1 MKYPKRCQYKHAKQK
16 KYHVRN
22 WAEYNEGLRRRGDL
36 TVWFDEEAIANW
48 KADKTGEPGGQRVYS
63 DMAIETG
70 LVVRMVYK
78 LAYRQTEGFL
88 HSIASLLGLGI
99 EIPDYSTL
107 CRRSRLLRKKLRIPK
122 AASTQPIHL
131 MIDSTGLRIH
141 VGNARKPPKQRAW
154 RKLHIAVDRETG
166 NIVASELTASRARDA
181 TRVPALLTQIQAP
194 LVSVAADSAYD
205 KEAVYEAIEAHSP
218 GRRTRV
224 VIPPQRNATL
234 SQNSNTAMQ
243 ERDRH
248 IRAIERHGR
257 REWYKLSGYTKRSMV
272 ENAVYRY
279 KAIIGPEMR
288 ARTLARQRIEHRIG
302 CEILNKMAA
311 LGMPRYVLRRVTLP
325 PAQGGQQFAPSR
337 ATTPVDT
344 KKKELVGR
352 FKNPGRVWAQKS
364 DAVNDHDF
372 RSMADGVAIPY
383 GIYDLQSNRG
393 TVYVGTS
400 YDTSQF
406 AVECIEKWW
415 RSEGQ
420 KRFPGRKH
428 LLVVAD
434 TGGSNGATR
443 RAWKHGIQHKLCNEH
458 GLDVTVAHYPPGASK
473 WNPIEHRLF
482 SEISKNWAGR
492 PLDSYETILN
502 FIRTTKTKTGLKV
515 NARLVK
521 KQYPKGIKISDP
533 AMALLNIKKSS
544 SLPKWNYTLRP
555 SKNGK

>member
-48 KADKTGEPGGQRVYS
+48 KADKTGKPGGQRVYS

-141 VGNARKPPKQRAW
+141 VGTARKPPKQRAW

-181 TRVPALLTQIQAP
+181 TR
-194 LVSVAADSAYD
+194 
-205 KEAVYEAIEAHSP
+205 
-218 GRRTRV
+218 
-224 VIPPQRNATL
+224 
-234 SQNSNTAMQ
+234 
-243 ERDRH
+243 
-248 IRAIERHGR
+248 R

-288 ARTLARQRIEHRIG
+288 ARTLARQRVEHRIG

-311 LGMPRYVLRRVTLP
+311 LGMP
-325 PAQGGQQFAPSR
+325 
-337 ATTPVDT
+337 DT
-344 KKKELVGR
+344 
-352 FKNPGRVWAQKS
+352 
-364 DAVNDHDF
+364 
-372 RSMADGVAIPY
+372 Y
-383 GIYDLQSNRG
+383 
-393 TVYVGTS
+393 
-400 YDTSQF
+400 
-406 AVECIEKWW
+406 C
-415 RSEGQ
+415 
-420 KRFPGRKH
+420 
-428 LLVVAD
+428 
-434 TGGSNGATR
+434 
-443 RAWKHGIQHKLCNEH
+443 
-458 GLDVTVAHYPPGASK
+458 
-473 WNPIEHRLF
+473 
-482 SEISKNWAGR
+482 AG
-492 PLDSYETILN
+492 
-502 FIRTTKTKTGLKV
+502 
-515 NARLVK
+515 
-521 KQYPKGIKISDP
+521 
-533 AMALLNIKKSS
+533 
-544 SLPKWNYTLRP
+544 
-555 SKNGK
+555 

>member
-1 MKYPKRCQYKHAKQK
+1 MVVAEVCSSMKYPKRCQYKHAKQK

-48 KADKTGEPGGQRVYS
+48 KADKTGKPGGQRVYS

-99 EIPDYSTL
+99 EVPDYSTL

-288 ARTLARQRIEHRIG
+288 ARTLARQRVEHRIG

-311 LGMPRYVLRRVTLP
+311 LGMPDTYACSAFRTRWRAAKLSSAWATGFRAGTPSSAKHGGGGLSFRV
-325 PAQGGQQFAPSR
+325 
-337 ATTPVDT
+337 
-344 KKKELVGR
+344 E
-352 FKNPGRVWAQKS
+352 
-364 DAVNDHDF
+364 
-372 RSMADGVAIPY
+372 AIIGPE
-383 GIYDLQSNRG
+383 IRILASNRAA
-393 TVYVGTS
+393 YS
-400 YDTSQF
+400 ASILRSAF
-406 AVECIEKWW
+406 AFSCA
-415 RSEGQ
+415 S
-420 KRFPGRKH
+420 
-428 LLVVAD
+428 
-434 TGGSNGATR
+434 
-443 RAWKHGIQHKLCNEH
+443 IQHS
-458 GLDVTVAHYPPGASK
+458 A
-473 WNPIEHRLF
+473 F
-482 SEISKNWAGR
+482 SIQHSAFSIQHSAFSIQHSAFSIQE
-492 PLDSYETILN
+492 Y
-502 FIRTTKTKTGLKV
+502 
-515 NARLVK
+515 
-521 KQYPKGIKISDP
+521 
-533 AMALLNIKKSS
+533 
-544 SLPKWNYTLRP
+544 
-555 SKNGK
+555 

>member
-1 MKYPKRCQYKHAKQK
+1 MAAGALSLNAHMRSSSSRLVLFVALAISTLSSCGPYGSPWEDHAVWGRCCTALAESEIRLWWWPRYVSSMKYPKRCQYKHAKQK

-48 KADKTGEPGGQRVYS
+48 KADKTGKPGGQRVYS

-141 VGNARKPPKQRAW
+141 VGTARKPPKQRAW

-234 SQNSNTAMQ
+234 SRIRTPPCRSAIAIFVQSKDTADVNGTSSQ
-243 ERDRH
+243 ATPSEAWWRTRS
-248 IRAIERHGR
+248 IVTRRSSGR
-257 REWYKLSGYTKRSMV
+257 RCGLERWRGNELNTELGARYSTRWLRSGC
-272 ENAVYRY
+272 
-279 KAIIGPEMR
+279 P
-288 ARTLARQRIEHRIG
+288 
-302 CEILNKMAA
+302 
-311 LGMPRYVLRRVTLP
+311 
-325 PAQGGQQFAPSR
+325 
-337 ATTPVDT
+337 
-344 KKKELVGR
+344 
-352 FKNPGRVWAQKS
+352 
-364 DAVNDHDF
+364 
-372 RSMADGVAIPY
+372 
-383 GIYDLQSNRG
+383 
-393 TVYVGTS
+393 
-400 YDTSQF
+400 
-406 AVECIEKWW
+406 
-415 RSEGQ
+415 
-420 KRFPGRKH
+420 
-428 LLVVAD
+428 
-434 TGGSNGATR
+434 
-443 RAWKHGIQHKLCNEH
+443 
-458 GLDVTVAHYPPGASK
+458 
-473 WNPIEHRLF
+473 
-482 SEISKNWAGR
+482 
-492 PLDSYETILN
+492 
-502 FIRTTKTKTGLKV
+502 IRTAPGDSATGTGRSAICSGPCN
-515 NARLVK
+515 NA
-521 KQYPKGIKISDP
+521 
-533 AMALLNIKKSS
+533 
-544 SLPKWNYTLRP
+544 
-555 SKNGK
+555 